1 MSMTRKDY
9 ILLAEALNE
18 RARYGRT
25 PPPGDERTD
34 LLPDRWQAG
43 FDSAVIAIASVLAG
57 QRDQFDFVRF
67 ITAVYLNTKDYSK

>member
-1 MSMTRKDY
+1 MTKKDY

-34 LLPDRWQAG
+34 LLPDTWQAG
-43 FDSAVIAIASVLAG
+43 FDSAVMAIAHVLAG

-67 ITAVYLNTKDYSK
+67 ISAVLFIEEDYSK